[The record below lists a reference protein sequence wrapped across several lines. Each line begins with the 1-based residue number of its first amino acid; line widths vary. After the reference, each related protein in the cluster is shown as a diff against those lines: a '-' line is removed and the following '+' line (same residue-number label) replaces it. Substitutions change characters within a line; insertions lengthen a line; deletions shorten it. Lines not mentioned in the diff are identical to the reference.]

1 MSLRLERLG
10 SFTGSS
16 GGTGMIGVFSGSATL
31 ESADTQTRVPDAID
45 AGEDVETIATYYGSL
60 ETDIPEDFMIA
71 DNEDESASST
81 VTVPDEATHLFV
93 AAIDNLYEDNGQG
106 DPPFTLRIESAA

>member
-1 MSLRLERLG
+1 
-10 SFTGSS
+10 
-16 GGTGMIGVFSGSATL
+16 
-31 ESADTQTRVPDAID
+31 
-45 AGEDVETIATYYGSL
+45 
-60 ETDIPEDFMIA
+60 MIA